1 MKNQAIELTTF
12 KLNNCTIEEFIEA
25 NAEIDAFLKRQ
36 NGFRSRTIF
45 ELKKGIVYDM
55 LMWDSTEEG
64 TAAMHKLMDELHDSV
79 VHDMIDQGTVSW
91 NIAPIEHFVS
101 LYRNQII
108 KNEKSAEDI

>member
-12 KLNNCTIEEFIEA
+12 KLKGFTTQEFIEA

-36 NGFRSRTIF
+36 KGFRSRTIF

-55 LMWDSTEEG
+55 LLWDSVEEG
-64 TAAMHKLMDELHDSV
+64 TDAMHLLMSELSDSV
-79 VHDMIDQGTVSW
+79 VHDMIDQSTVSW

-101 LYRNQII
+101 L
-108 KNEKSAEDI
+108 